1 MIDWQ
6 SAYPELVGVRLN
18 MVVSSAGSFTD
29 ENGSSR
35 GISNDLDRKLIGH
48 LRRQSDVVVTGG
60 NTARKEQYRVPSH
73 CALAVISNSFI
84 LEQEGYIR
92 LDDPTTSISKLTELG
107 FERILL
113 ETGPFLSKFFL
124 ETGQVDEFCLTV
136 TNGDLE
142 VAAKTVAGFGV
153 DLKLLGAADVEG
165 TLFTRWRRG
174 NGE

>member
-18 MVVSSAGSFTD
+18 MVVSGAGTFTD

-73 CALAVISNSFI
+73 CALAVISNSFT

-92 LDDPTTSISKLTELG
+92 LDDHATAISQLTDMG

-113 ETGPFLSKFFL
+113 ETGPTLSKFFL

-136 TNGDLE
+136 TNGDLD

-153 DLKLLGAADVEG
+153 DLELMGATEQED
-165 TLFTRWRRG
+165 TLFSRWRRG
-174 NGE
+174 NGQ